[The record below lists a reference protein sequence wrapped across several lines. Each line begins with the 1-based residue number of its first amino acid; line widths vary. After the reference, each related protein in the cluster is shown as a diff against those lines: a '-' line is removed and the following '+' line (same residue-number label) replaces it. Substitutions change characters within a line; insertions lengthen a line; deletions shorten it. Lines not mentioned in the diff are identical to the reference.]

1 MILSEL
7 IAAVYVETK
16 RPDLVSETLQAVQ
29 ESTNTIHSYQGFYKD
44 LTEALIVFDDPTQ
57 YIQVLDTYGLPRYRS
72 VSYIRKA
79 SSQMASVQQ
88 YGLPWP
94 NNYTY
99 PPTSFNFLKRV
110 DLGDMLDDY
119 GYEKTDV
126 WYQAGKQ
133 VNIKSSTALGQILCG
148 YYQNPLLGST
158 DETFESWIADEQPW
172 VIIYRAAGVVFS
184 KTGDTDNFAIYM
196 KPPSRPNDLET
207 GGLYWQQL
215 DILVQNNIRP
225 GD

>member
-79 SSQMASVQQ
+79 SSQMAQVQQ

-99 PPTSFNFLKRV
+99 PPTNFNFLKRV

-119 GYEKTDV
+119 RYL
-126 WYQAGKQ
+126 
-133 VNIKSSTALGQILCG
+133 S
-148 YYQNPLLGST
+148 
-158 DETFESWIADEQPW
+158 
-172 VIIYRAAGVVFS
+172 
-184 KTGDTDNFAIYM
+184 
-196 KPPSRPNDLET
+196 
-207 GGLYWQQL
+207 
-215 DILVQNNIRP
+215 
-225 GD
+225 